1 MSLFDDASLVMIP
14 IAYKD
19 GKLYS
24 IKPTDGSGDFTFTR
38 GSNLAAT
45 RVDVNG
51 LIEKGRENLVLQ
63 SNQFDTTWGTNN
75 ASITS
80 GQIGYDGSSDAWLLS
95 KTDSNALISQS
106 VSKSGVQTYSIYA
119 KAGTLSWCRFLITAT
134 TGNQSRYFDLSTGTK
149 GGSGYGTEID
159 STITSVGSGWHRIT
173 LTFNE
178 STTSV
183 RIYPADGNLDISG
196 TSGNILIQDA
206 QLEQGLVATD
216 YIETTTTTAQAG
228 ILEDM
233 PRLDYSGGASCPS
246 LLLEPQRTNLAL
258 YSEQFDNAAWA
269 KSNATV
275 TANATTSP
283 EGYVNAY
290 KLITNNAVINGQI
303 TDNISKSASQI
314 TYTSSIFVKKAEWD
328 RIGLYISDAST
339 FNNRGQAFFN
349 LDGTLGT
356 VAAAGTFTNASSN
369 IEEYPNDW
377 YRVYLT
383 VTVPST
389 TTTIVLRYYS
399 LDNNELNGD
408 GTSGIYIYG
417 AQLEEGS
424 LTSYI
429 PTYGTSQTRSKD
441 SCIKTGISS
450 LIGQT
455 EGTLFAEFEIPV
467 NTQNGDIIAIR
478 NGTSSA
484 NGIFV
489 SYRSSSVVQLI
500 VRTGSTNALIFQ
512 RIGSYPS
519 GKNKIAV
526 AYKNGDFAISLNGTA
541 AQVNTSSITMPTSL
555 DSVALFGDNLYAQT
569 LPVPYAQVLLFK
581 TRLTNAELADLTTI

>member
-45 RVDVNG
+45 RVNSSG
-51 LIEKGRENLVLQ
+51 LIEKGRENLLLQ
-63 SNQFDTTWGTNN
+63 SNQFDTTWATTD
-75 ASITS
+75 ASVTS
-80 GQIGYDGSSDAWLLS
+80 GQSGYDGSSDAWLLS

-119 KAGTLSWCRFLITAT
+119 KAGTLSWCSFLITAT

-149 GGSGYGTEID
+149 GGSDYGTEIE

-233 PRLDYSGGASCPS
+233 ARLDYSGGASCPS

-478 NGTSSA
+478 NGASSA

-569 LPVPYAQVLLFK
+569 LPVPYAPVLLFK